1 MTNKDQMK
9 ILITG
14 VAGFIG
20 FSLAKDLLLTNKKVK
35 IYGIDNFDNYYS
47 KKIKTLRVK
56 DLKKFKKFKFS
67 KIDIHKRKELLNFFK
82 NKQFTHIVHLAA
94 QAGVRFSQVNPKKY
108 LNNNIFGF
116 MNLIECSL
124 LKKPKLIVYAS
135 SSSVY
140 GDLKKLPAKEID
152 ELNPIN
158 VYAMSKK
165 VNELI
170 AKFCSSY
177 YNINFVGLRYFT
189 VYGECGR
196 PDMFLFKLF
205 KAFHSK
211 KTFFLNNSGNH
222 YRDFTYID
230 DVINYTKKI
239 IFKKKL
245 KRKNYIFNICSNNP
259 IKITK
264 IISFF
269 QKKIGKIKIKKIKR
283 NKLDVKDTH
292 GNNKL
297 VKSFT
302 KFKEFTNYKN
312 GILNSYKWYKEN
324 KIYKL

>member
-135 SSSVY
+135 SS
-140 GDLKKLPAKEID
+140 
-152 ELNPIN
+152 
-158 VYAMSKK
+158 
-165 VNELI
+165 
-170 AKFCSSY
+170 
-177 YNINFVGLRYFT
+177 
-189 VYGECGR
+189 
-196 PDMFLFKLF
+196 
-205 KAFHSK
+205 
-211 KTFFLNNSGNH
+211 
-222 YRDFTYID
+222 
-230 DVINYTKKI
+230 
-239 IFKKKL
+239 
-245 KRKNYIFNICSNNP
+245 
-259 IKITK
+259 
-264 IISFF
+264 
-269 QKKIGKIKIKKIKR
+269 
-283 NKLDVKDTH
+283 
-292 GNNKL
+292 
-297 VKSFT
+297 
-302 KFKEFTNYKN
+302 
-312 GILNSYKWYKEN
+312 
-324 KIYKL
+324 